1 MRKDLILIG
10 LLTGALFF
18 AVAAIGQD
26 ETPSASPTPEA
37 AVTSPTIPPVEPA
50 ITPAPNPEVNPAN
63 PAETPVPPIT
73 PPPGGEN
80 HEPSAVTSSS
90 SFEWSERG
98 APVFTLEKAVITA
111 LQQNPDVLR
120 ALQEIERSKGVIIQV
135 RAQALPRINAS
146 GELTWTDP
154 RLQGSNFSGTTGG
167 TPAPSP
173 VVIARI
179 VDAPPSQ
186 QKNAPPETK
195 ISQAS
200 AATVDTTL
208 ADTGYNIRI
217 LGQQLVFNYSTF
229 RSIRGTFFQRDS
241 AYFAFRNVID
251 QTIATVKTQ
260 FYQVLVNR
268 ALITVQE
275 ESVRLLE
282 SQLKDQ
288 QNRFEAGT
296 VPRFNVLQAQVQLSN
311 QIPNLIA
318 ARNNY
323 RISILQLA
331 KTLGL
336 DFNPARGIAA
346 PLRVVGDLVYVP
358 RPVELL
364 TDIEYGKQNRPFLKQ
379 ARANVLNQIE
389 QVHVALGGFL
399 PNINAQGGYEIISSP
414 VTTDFDRAAK
424 GWVYALTGSWDLWD
438 SGFTYGQVKQQRALL
453 SEAKITY
460 DDDVR
465 QVELEIQ
472 QAASNL
478 LQNRELIQ
486 ATEKNVEQADEAV
499 RLAKARLDAGAGTQ
513 LDVLNAQVQLTT
525 AQSTRLEALF
535 GYNSSLAEF
544 DRVTGRQSSYTE
556 EFEDIAPRAAKR
568 RTYYTGSDVD
578 STGHPKRNVLQPG
591 AVTTTTTRTTTTV
604 RPSGK

>member
-1 MRKDLILIG
+1 MRNFLLISLSTAIV
-10 LLTGALFF
+10 AF
-18 AVAAIGQD
+18 AG
-26 ETPSASPTPEA
+26 SASAQPEA
-37 AVTSPTIPPVEPA
+37 AMPTATITPNPDLVEPSPA
-50 ITPAPNPEVNPAN
+50 GIAAPGTAVVTPTPNVDV
-63 PAETPVPPIT
+63 TPVAAIT
-73 PPPGGEN
+73 PPPEKETS
-80 HEPSAVTSSS
+80 EPSAVTSSS

-98 APVFTLEKAVITA
+98 APVFTLDQAVMTA
-111 LQQNPDVLR
+111 LHQNPDLLR

-135 RAQALPRINAS
+135 RAQALPRISAT
-146 GELTWTDP
+146 GELSWTDP
-154 RLQGSNFSGTTGG
+154 RLNRNAFTGQGVT
-167 TPAPSP
+167 PSP
-173 VVIARI
+173 TPPIVIARI
-179 VDAPPSQ
+179 VDAPQAQ
-186 QKNAPPETK
+186 QKDIPAETK
-195 ISQAS
+195 TTTAS
-200 AATVDTTL
+200 AAQQAVTVSDT
-208 ADTGYNIRI
+208 AYNIRI
-217 LGQQLVFNYSTF
+217 TGQQLVFNYSTL

-241 AYFAFRNVID
+241 AYFAFRNVVD

-336 DFNPARGIAA
+336 DFNPLRGIAA
-346 PLRVVGDLVYVP
+346 PIRVVGDLVYVP
-358 RPVELL
+358 RDFSLL
-364 TDIEYGKQNRPFLKQ
+364 DSIEFGKQNRAFLKQ

-389 QVHVALGGFL
+389 QVHVALGGWF
-399 PNINAQGGYEIISSP
+399 PSVNAEGGYEIVSSP
-414 VTTDFDRAAK
+414 TTTRFSEASK
-424 GWVYALTGSWDLWD
+424 GWIFGLTGNWDLWD

-453 SEAKITY
+453 SESKITY

-535 GYNSSLAEF
+535 GYNAALAEF
-544 DRVTGRQSSYTE
+544 DRVTGRQTKYTE
-556 EFEDIAPRAAKR
+556 EFEDIAPHATRS
-568 RTYYTGSDVD
+568 RTYYTGSDVNA
-578 STGHPKRNVLQPG
+578 TGDPKPNPLLRPG
-591 AVTTTTTRTTTTV
+591 PVTTTTTTTTRSIRT
-604 RPSGK
+604 PTGK